1 MQIIWKNCGIL
12 LGKIVAFCLENL
24 WRFTCS
30 LIYTR
35 IYISCVYAV
44 ISILQRSLL
53 ARHAERCMWRSH
65 VSCPQADVSCTY
77 GAFHAAEPRCFVVLF
92 ARGRGVK
99 TTINVNLVCQSV
111 SIQRAFFCR
120 LEECVI
126 THWQPT

>member
-12 LGKIVAFCLENL
+12 LGKIVAFCLEKL

-77 GAFHAAEPRCFVVLF
+77 GAFHAAEPLF
-92 ARGRGVK
+92 RLKVRGERLKAGSFYRFALNFGYVIARGRGVIK
-99 TTINVNLVCQSV
+99 RQFM
-111 SIQRAFFCR
+111 SI
-120 LEECVI
+120 
-126 THWQPT
+126 